1 MRPPVETGHPRLALV
16 GLDPAPTNRD
26 RETREPSSNIL
37 QVIKGFG
44 LDRKVST
51 VAGSSQ
57 GGVAVEGNGDGAH
70 VTPNL

>member
-1 MRPPVETGHPRLALV
+1 MLSV
-16 GLDPAPTNRD
+16 
-26 RETREPSSNIL
+26 IL

-57 GGVAVEGNGDGAH
+57 GGVAVKSDGDGAC
-70 VTPNL
+70 VDLVDTAEELKGGKNSKYASKLTAKRGLI